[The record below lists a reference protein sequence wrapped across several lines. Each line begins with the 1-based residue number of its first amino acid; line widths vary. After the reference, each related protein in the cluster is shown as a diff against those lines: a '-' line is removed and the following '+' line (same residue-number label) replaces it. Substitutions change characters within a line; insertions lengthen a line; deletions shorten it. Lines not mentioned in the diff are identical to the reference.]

1 MARDRTQKI
10 LEEVLADARNRTA
23 RLFGAQFLGPGE
35 HTIGPYRV
43 QVHQRGPD
51 GLLGG
56 DFVLHRAGAG
66 EWLLIGDVAGNG
78 RTAFDATLA
87 IAVLWPALVSPYV
100 SLREL
105 NERYCEAIAGSERAG
120 FSALCLS
127 LKAHGQTL
135 FSGSLAG
142 APEGE
147 GGERLLLRL
156 NGLQLGLKRDV
167 WHYRH
172 GAMELRH
179 GGTLQIVTDG
189 AAQRALHEDAT
200 AVVIT
205 YAGASRTEEEVP

>member
-1 MARDRTQKI
+1 MARDRTKQL

-35 HTIGPYRV
+35 HTIGPYQV

-66 EWLLIGDVAGNG
+66 DWLLIGDVAGNG

-105 NERYCEAIAGSERAG
+105 NERYCESIATHERAG

-142 APEGE
+142 APDGE
-147 GGERLLLRL
+147 GGARTLLRL

-172 GAMELRH
+172 GAVELRH
-179 GGTLQIVTDG
+179 GGTLQVVTDG
-189 AAQRALHEDAT
+189 AGHPGPNEDAT

-205 YAGASRTEEEVP
+205 YSGPIRTEEETS